1 MSIQQPDDLF
11 HAVVTLVSGFP
22 LNVTILVYTQNQSV
36 PMYVAWFHENNHIN
50 ITVYKDGDKWI
61 EKSIE
66 QETVNSKAIGIAIDN
81 SQFYKTKH

>member
-1 MSIQQPDDLF
+1 
-11 HAVVTLVSGFP
+11 
-22 LNVTILVYTQNQSV
+22 
-36 PMYVAWFHENNHIN
+36 VAWFHENNHIN

-66 QETVNSKAIGIAIDN
+66 QETVNSKAIGTAIDN